1 MRIPQLSLVLQ
12 LLRVP
17 SGLWK
22 DNNSRMKMLIALM
35 MVASC
40 FGASA
45 QEAVQ
50 PKAKEVAAPKAE
62 YHTVQWKRAI
72 TATVAVGFV
81 DYYRQ
86 YYELPAGFEKSNTS
100 GFVPIY
106 ARLEYGLSEHWGL
119 AATFGYDGFVYN
131 YNQLYEGYNGT
142 IRRYRT
148 DKFRL
153 FSGGL
158 AAYYHFK
165 PLSSVPR
172 LHPFLGVGLALNNI
186 RHSALPQGDSTVGAA
201 THTITP
207 VLKAGA
213 RYFISDQFSV
223 YADAGYD
230 KQTIF
235 SVGFSCSFF
244 RKKCE

>member
-1 MRIPQLSLVLQ
+1 MKKLVA
-12 LLRVP
+12 
-17 SGLWK
+17 
-22 DNNSRMKMLIALM
+22 LI
-35 MVASC
+35 MVVGC
-40 FGASA
+40 FRTGA
-45 QEAVQ
+45 QEVAQPAREKVSQ
-50 PKAKEVAAPKAE
+50 PKVEKVAPM
-62 YHTVQWKRAI
+62 HPVQWKHAV

-86 YYELPAGFEKSNTS
+86 HYDMPTGFEKNNTS

-106 ARLEYGLSEHWGL
+106 GRLEYGLSEHWGL

-131 YNQLYEGYNGT
+131 YNQLYEGYNGI
-142 IRRYRT
+142 IRRYKT
-148 DKFRL
+148 DNFRL
-153 FSGGL
+153 YSGGL

-165 PLSSVPR
+165 KIGSR
-172 LHPFLGVGLALNNI
+172 LHPFMGGGLALNNI
-186 RHSALPQGDSTVGAA
+186 RHSALPQGDSTVVSV
-201 THTITP
+201 THTICP

-235 SVGFSCSFF
+235 SVGFSCMFY
-244 RKKCE
+244 RKKCETVK